1 LELKYR
7 QLCALLKKADKI
19 AVAYSGGVD
28 SSLLLKAAVDSL
40 GSDNVTAV
48 FARSVL
54 QKPETVEGAL
64 SRALEFGCTV
74 KVVDLS
80 PLSCQKI
87 TANTPKRCYFCKKT
101 IYEAFLEAV
110 PGYQFV
116 DGTNT
121 DDLKRDR
128 PGLQALKE
136 LRIRMPLV
144 EISLT
149 KKEIRVLSRTL
160 GLATWDLPSE
170 SCLATRIPT
179 GTFLSVEVLEKV
191 ALGERF
197 LTGLGFQGCRV
208 RFEEQG
214 VVIAIHEKDFV
225 RIAEKHIRKQIISF
239 FSNWC
244 HGKVLLDFSGRVEY
258 GS

>member
-1 LELKYR
+1 MESKYR

-28 SSLLLKAAVDSL
+28 STLLLKAAVDSL
-40 GSDNVTAV
+40 GPTNVTAV

-64 SRALEFGCTV
+64 SRVQEFGCTV

-87 TANTPKRCYFCKKT
+87 TTNTPKRCYFCKKT
-101 IYEAFLEAV
+101 IYKAFLEAV
-110 PGYQFV
+110 PGCQLF

-121 DDLKRDR
+121 DDLKKHR

-149 KKEIRVLSRTL
+149 KKEIRALSRTL

-170 SCLATRIPT
+170 SCLATRIAT
-179 GTFLSVEVLEKV
+179 GTFLSIENLERV

-197 LTGLGFQGCRV
+197 LTSLGFQGCRV
-208 RFEEQG
+208 RFEELG
-214 VVIAIHEKDFV
+214 VVISICEKDFA
-225 RIAEKHIRKQIISF
+225 IITDKQIRKQILSF
-239 FSNWC
+239 FLNCS
-244 HGKVLLDFSGRVEY
+244 HGKVLLDFSGRVE
-258 GS
+258 